1 MSAVAGMSTLV
12 SVYMWGVGLA
22 VFGWFCLNTIVAS
35 LFLPADVY
43 NPYLKRI
50 LRRLFQFL
58 FIPVRVEGREGL
70 DPGRP
75 YLFMSNHVSLFDMP
89 LLGGWGPGLLRSV
102 EADRQFRWP
111 LYGLAARRLGNIPIR
126 RDDVFASMR
135 SLRKALRKLEKRTSL
150 IIMPEGTRTMDGRL
164 RPFKRLPFLLAKQ
177 AGVDLV
183 PVGMSG
189 LFSLKSKRSWRIRP
203 GPLKLKFGRVIPAAA
218 VARLSIE
225 ELRDLTRER
234 IRALVQWP

>member
-1 MSAVAGMSTLV
+1 MSALISA
-12 SVYMWGVGLA
+12 YMWTAGLV
-22 VFGWFCLNTIVAS
+22 VFAWFCLNTIVAS
-35 LFLPADVY
+35 LFLPPGSYD
-43 NPYLKRI
+43 PYIKRI
-50 LRRLFQFL
+50 LRRIFQFL
-58 FIPVRVEGREGL
+58 FIPVRVEGREEL
-70 DPGRP
+70 EPGKP

-183 PVGMSG
+183 PVGLSG
-189 LFSLKSKRSWRIRP
+189 LFSLKSKRSWHIRP
-203 GPLKLKFGRVIPAAA
+203 GPLKLAFGRVIPAAT

-225 ELRDLTRER
+225 QLRDLTRER
-234 IRALVQWP
+234 ILRLIETP